1 MRTEALF
8 ELKRELPEISDGAMW
23 LLAFIYFRIDGSKF
37 VDEVGNKYIFLTG
50 NNDPAAVLG
59 FTNAK
64 VKRYKRELREANLI
78 VIIRKGFG
86 QPYRTYLNLPLGTN
100 LNPFKNEQV
109 QNSTGSDMTSHR
121 VQKCTSIGSKS
132 VPHASYIRKTNIKTN
147 RKDQA
152 RTASQPSRAPTT
164 GEILQQM
171 LEEELAK
178 EAEAKR
184 KEKKDDKSGGFTAD
198 DLPTEIL

>member
-8 ELKRELPEISDGAMW
+8 ELKRGLPNLSDGAMW

-37 VDEVGNKYIFLTG
+37 VDDDGVKYITLTG
-50 NNDPAAVLG
+50 NNDPAEALSMS
-59 FTNAK
+59 NSK
-64 VKRYKRELREANLI
+64 IKRLKKELRDAGILI
-78 VIIRKGFG
+78 YVRSGFA
-86 QPYRTYLNLPLGTN
+86 QPYRTYLNLPLGSN
-100 LNPFKNEQV
+100 MSSLRNETS
-109 QNSTGSDMTSHR
+109 QNSTVSKTAHHR
-121 VQKCTSIGSKS
+121 AQICTSIGSKS
-132 VPHASYIRKTNIKTN
+132 EPSASYIRKTNIKTN

-184 KEKKDDKSGGFTAD
+184 KEKKDVKSGGFTAD